1 MGLPVAGSASTLG
14 AVGTRAQALRRPI
27 PRRNTPHFVSIASL
41 LLTRS
46 GASGLTAAPHSCPSR
61 RHAIWGSVHTASAVY
76 HHRESH
82 TINLC
87 KVNRWGFIRSGVD
100 KLLTRGNMRST
111 IALTPQ
117 HDIRRES
124 TAEPILTEPHRRP
137 RHRQRTWALSGT
149 SGRSA
154 GALFLR
160 RFNQRRA

>member
-82 TINLC
+82 KINLC
-87 KVNRWGFIRSGVD
+87 KVNRLPVIRSSGQGTSSLYGWV
-100 KLLTRGNMRST
+100 G
-111 IALTPQ
+111 
-117 HDIRRES
+117 E
-124 TAEPILTEPHRRP
+124 RRP
-137 RHRQRTWALSGT
+137 WGSTMYLHK
-149 SGRSA
+149 
-154 GALFLR
+154 
-160 RFNQRRA
+160 